1 MGSMWIMLN
10 SGPVSVVAHNEK
22 PSVLLVRART
32 REHLESA
39 LGSGLSDR
47 VFELKSADYRFR
59 AEVERADWAAR
70 LADLTDAIDYGNFKN
85 SVKELGLKQQ
95 YLSIWDILAKA
106 YGAYGSKGEG

>member
-1 MGSMWIMLN
+1 MMGMWIMLN

-39 LGSGLSDR
+39 LGLGLSDR
-47 VFELKSADYRFR
+47 FFEIKSADYRFR

-85 SVKELGLKQQ
+85 SVKDSGLKQQ

>member
-1 MGSMWIMLN
+1 MWIMLN

-59 AEVERADWAAR
+59 AEVERAEC
-70 LADLTDAIDYGNFKN
+70 ADLTDAIDYGNFKN